1 MEQYRGKGTRKAR
14 LQGIHRSGMSDT
26 GQTENA
32 SPARSNERT
41 SAEQTQAREAMKRAP
56 HHPESETSQPAL
68 QTIQ

>member
-1 MEQYRGKGTRKAR
+1 
-14 LQGIHRSGMSDT
+14 MSDT